1 MKSKI
6 CLLAAIFACVWISN
20 SFAQERVQ
28 GAYYGLAPTVT
39 TVEGKN
45 ITGEVSATPTFV
57 HINGE
62 KAKFNEYR
70 DLRDFGVYTG
80 AAVKYDSDKYFL
92 DFRASDIGY
101 RTQRYD
107 LDGGWWG
114 NVKFHLGYQEI
125 PHNFTFNAKSFYT
138 GIGGSGLQTSFPVNT
153 NVNTWTTFD
162 YSINRENYNGGFKIE
177 AFKPFF
183 FAVNASK
190 ENKRGVF
197 PIGTA
202 GTSPG
207 GISIELPSPINY
219 QTNTVSLEGGYAKN
233 PLVLSLNYLYSTFDN
248 DNRNLNFINVATANT
263 ASTTDTFTLPP
274 ENDFRKYG
282 AKMALKLPIWN
293 TKFDMNLAHAQGK
306 SSANLLSSYVSDV
319 TAATS
324 NIGVRG
330 RTGITLSDFVFN
342 GKLDSQNYDFA
353 LTTHPFFW
361 LDGKVFYRY
370 YNTQNKSDKIST
382 LDTTVQAT
390 PFFNTL
396 FDYSRVKTGGE
407 VGFRL
412 PFNFVLTPSYTYVQ
426 TKRQREDIPEDRDNI
441 YALDLRWSGVDFLLV
456 RAGYER
462 LQRRADFQEP
472 EVDSLNTYLRRYDAA
487 TKNQDTYKLSVDIF
501 PIENLTVSAAFRKRA
516 ADYKDT
522 LLGLRRSTTNEYNLD
537 ADYVIRKRVRLFG
550 YFDFSYAKL
559 DQFQRSTSGA
569 PFNPNSTPTASSFNW
584 TVTET
589 DRNYAYGLGSDVY
602 IIPSKFALRLQHNYV
617 NSDGYAD
624 YTYLLPG
631 NLLAAQAPI
640 NTRTQD
646 NIDIH
651 NLDSYTLQYYLAKLT
666 YDIGKGLSVA
676 AGYAY
681 EKYRLDDAQING
693 YTFIPK
699 SSTGSTLSY
708 LTGAYSNPNYSANI
722 FFMSAAYRF

>member
-6 CLLAAIFACVWISN
+6 CILAGIFSFLWISN

-28 GAYYGLAPTVT
+28 GTYLGLVPMAAT
-39 TVEGKN
+39 TEEKN
-45 ITGEVSATPTFV
+45 FSGAVSLTPTAV
-57 HINGE
+57 HLTGE

-70 DLRDFGVYTG
+70 DLRDGVYAG
-80 AAVKYDSDKYFL
+80 VGLKYDSDKYYL
-92 DFRASDIGY
+92 DFGASDIGY
-101 RTQRYD
+101 RTQKYN

-125 PHNFTFNAKSFYT
+125 PHNFTFGAKSFYT

-153 NVNTWTTFD
+153 NINTWTTFD
-162 YSINRENYNGGFKIE
+162 YSINRENYNGGFKVE

-183 FAVNASK
+183 LGVNASK
-190 ENKRGVF
+190 EYKRGVF

-219 QTNTVSLEGGYAKN
+219 TTDTLNLEAGYAKN
-233 PLVLSLNYLYSTFDN
+233 PLVLSLNYLYSAFDN

-274 ENDFRKYG
+274 ENTFSKYG
-282 AKMALKLPIWN
+282 LKGSLRLPWN
-293 TKFDMNLAHAQGK
+293 SKFDMNLANGQAK
-306 SSANLLSSYVSDV
+306 SSANLFSSYVSDV
-319 TAATS
+319 TAAAS

-342 GKLDSQNYDFA
+342 GKLDSQNYDLG
-353 LTTHPFFW
+353 LTSHPLYF
-361 LDGKVFYRY
+361 LDGKVFYKY
-370 YNTQNKSDKIST
+370 YNTQNKSDEIRT
-382 LDTTVQAT
+382 TDTTTFV
-390 PFFNTL
+390 NSL
-396 FDYSRVKTGGE
+396 FDFSREKTGAE
-407 VGFRL
+407 LGFRL
-412 PFNFVLTPSYTYVQ
+412 PFNLVLIPSYTYVK
-426 TKRQREDIPEDRDNI
+426 TKRHREDIPENKDNI

-462 LQRRADFQEP
+462 LQRRADFEAP
-472 EVDSLNTYLRRYDAA
+472 SVEGLATYLRRYDAA
-487 TKNQDTYKLSVDIF
+487 SKNQDLYKLSVDIF
-501 PIENLTVSAAFRKRA
+501 PMENMTVSAAYRYRT

-522 LLGLRRSTTNEYNLD
+522 ILGLRRSATEEINVD
-537 ADYVIRKRVRLFG
+537 ADYVIMKRVRLFG
-550 YFDFSYAKL
+550 YFDYAYAKL
-559 DQFQRSTSGA
+559 DQFQRTVSSGTS
-569 PFNPNSTPTASSFNW
+569 FNPSNAPTATAFNW
-584 TVTET
+584 TVTEI

-602 IIPSKFALRLQHNYV
+602 IIPSKLALRLQHTYV
-617 NSDGYAD
+617 KSDGYAD

-631 NLLAAQAPI
+631 SLLAQQAPI

-646 NIDIH
+646 NIDIN
-651 NLDSYTLQYYLAKLT
+651 NLDSYRLQYYMAKLT

-681 EKYRLDDAQING
+681 EKYTLDDAQLNG
-693 YTFIPK
+693 YKLIPT

-708 LTGAYSNPNYSANI
+708 LTGAYANPNYKADI
-722 FFMSAAYRF
+722 VFISAAYRF